1 MLEWIVS
8 FFQDIGQMLSGVV
21 NFAVTLVDGLL
32 TLLTMLPSLIA
43 DMTSAVGFLPSV
55 LTTFF
60 GVSVTVTVVF
70 LIAGRGK
77 GGD

>member
-1 MLEWIVS
+1 MKWLIE
-8 FFQDIGQMLSGVV
+8 FFKDLGSTLSGII
-21 NFAVTLVDGLL
+21 NFAVTLVQGLL
-32 TLLTMLPSLIA
+32 SLLEMLPSLIA
-43 DMTSAVGFLPSV
+43 DMTTAVGFLPTV

-70 LIAGRGK
+70 LIAGRGQ